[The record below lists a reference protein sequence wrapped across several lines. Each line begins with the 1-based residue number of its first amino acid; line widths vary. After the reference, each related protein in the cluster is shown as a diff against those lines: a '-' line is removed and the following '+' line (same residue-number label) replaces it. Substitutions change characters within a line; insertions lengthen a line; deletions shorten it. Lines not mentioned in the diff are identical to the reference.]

1 MDVKS
6 AFLNGD
12 IEEEVYVEQPPSFVH
27 EKFPN
32 YVYKLSKALYS
43 LKQAPRAWYEK
54 LSGFL
59 LSNNFQGVC
68 MMGELTYFLG
78 LQIKQTKEGIFI
90 NQEKYTK
97 ELLKRFGMSNAKG
110 IGTPMSSSLKL
121 DKDEKGKMVDE
132 KTYRGMIDS
141 LLYLTASRPDI
152 MFAVCLCARF

>member
-12 IEEEVYVEQPPSFVH
+12 IEEEVYVEQPPGFVN

-32 YVYKLSKALYS
+32 YVYKLSKALYG

-54 LSGFL
+54 LSGFF
-59 LSNNFQGVC
+59 LSNNFSSGV
-68 MMGELTYFLG
+68 LTYFLG

-97 ELLKRFGMSNAKG
+97 ELLKRFGMSDAKG
-110 IGTPMSSSLKL
+110 IGTPMSLSLKL
-121 DKDEKGKMVDE
+121 DKDERGKKVDE
-132 KTYRGMIDS
+132 KWYRGMFGS
-141 LLYLTASRPDI
+141 LLCLTASRSDI
-152 MFAVCLCARF
+152 MFVVRLCARFQA